1 MDSAKVDIENVL
13 NPLLIQHLVVSQKNP
28 NASADESTS
37 TSHSSISSQQRM
49 PQPNHI
55 SRQTPEG
62 AHHTASIHSLRAH
75 QQIGLDE
82 KHKVIAL
89 NIHH

>member
-37 TSHSSISSQQRM
+37 TSNSPISSQQRM
-49 PQPNHI
+49 LQSNHI

-62 AHHTASIHSLRAH
+62 AHHTSSIHSLRTH
-75 QQIGLDE
+75 QQISQVDE
-82 KHKVIAL
+82 KNKVITL
-89 NIHH
+89 